1 MSAPSRSGSAPTPT
15 PTASTRISSPWFSTP
30 TTRPPVF
37 LRPPAATPC
46 TRAAVLGASA
56 VRTHMPARGQSR
68 LHQDLQ
74 VHHHVPAP
82 SAPRRSLPLA
92 QGTGD
97 FRQVCVAA
105 LRAYRRPVRRLPHQE
120 PITHESSTLC
130 CCSQWFVSSGSS
142 HRLASWPGRQLA
154 AASELVPVARS
165 ALSSLPAVLFVI
177 APSSSPFA
185 NASWVPR
192 GGWPSASLHS
202 QCSEFVVY
210 GSGGSD

>member
-1 MSAPSRSGSAPTPT
+1 MADG
-15 PTASTRISSPWFSTP
+15 
-30 TTRPPVF
+30 
-37 LRPPAATPC
+37 LRHYPQFCTWIARAAATG
-46 TRAAVLGASA
+46 GASIELKIATHTGPPKSSRTA
-56 VRTHMPARGQSR
+56 VGRCSHTYPMGAVPARGQSR

-105 LRAYRRPVRRLPHQE
+105 LRAYRRSVRRLPHQE